1 MTPHGEVGV
10 EINAQ
15 ISNRLDWADRL
26 AVEGQRFIWKLV
38 LLARGSDPDDLGFV
52 GIQP

>member
-1 MTPHGEVGV
+1 MTRHGEVGV

-15 ISNRLDWADRL
+15 VSNKLDWADRL
-26 AVEGQRFIWKLV
+26 AVEGQRFSWKLV
-38 LLARGSDPDDLGFV
+38 LSARRSDPDDLGFV